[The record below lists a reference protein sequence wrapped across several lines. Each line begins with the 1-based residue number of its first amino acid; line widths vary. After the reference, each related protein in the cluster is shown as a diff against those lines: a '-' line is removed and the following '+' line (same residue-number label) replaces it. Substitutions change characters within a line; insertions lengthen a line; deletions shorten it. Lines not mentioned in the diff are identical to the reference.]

1 MTADAVEGD
10 RNTLSILMQGSDD
23 KKVIELKNDIEAKKM
38 GKSSFVRQSS
48 MLSGLE
54 KDSNSP

>member
-10 RNTLSILMQGSDD
+10 RNTLNILLQGSDD

-38 GKSSFVRQSS
+38 GKSSFVR
-48 MLSGLE
+48 
-54 KDSNSP
+54 